1 MEQKKERKLSFI
13 YKFKY
18 LLHSTREYRKYAYL
32 SIGFVLVETILECII
47 PYIMSRLISLLQSFI
62 GVEVTETLKQEALN
76 GVIIY
81 GSILLV
87 LGILSLICGIL
98 AGRMSAIASAGFAKN
113 LRTDEFEKITAYSF
127 HNIDKFSSSS
137 LITRQTTDISNIQ
150 MAFMLLIRIAVRAP
164 FMFIFSFVMAL
175 VVAPQISWIFLIT
188 IPFIVIILSILI
200 PIATK
205 LFIKLFRKYDDLNEL
220 TEENVRGMRVVKT
233 YAREDYQKEKFAHES
248 GVMGKG
254 FEKVEQIMNAVNP
267 AMQAVMYMSMCLIL
281 FLGSMLAI
289 SQGIEFGPKNAPF
302 GVGNLSAMITYSA
315 QVLSSL
321 MMVAMV
327 LFMIMMSVPAIN
339 RVYEVL
345 VEVPSIKNNE
355 NPIFE
360 VKNGDIDFENVSFK
374 YKKEAQKYALKDVN
388 LHIRSGQTVGI
399 IGGTGSSKS
408 TLVNLISRFYDASI
422 GTVKVGGINVQ
433 DYDVK
438 SLRDQVA
445 MVLQKNVLFSG
456 TIKDNL
462 RWGDKEATDEEMIHA
477 CKLACADDFIQTFPD
492 KYNTMIDQG
501 GTNVSGGQKQRLC
514 IARALLKHPKIL
526 ILDDSTSAVDTKTD
540 ATIRRAFK
548 ENIPN
553 ITKFIISQ
561 RISSVEDA
569 DKIIVLDDGK
579 ISGFDTHEQ
588 LLKNNEI
595 YKEVYEIQN
604 KIGGAH

>member
-205 LFIKLFRKYDDLNEL
+205 LFIKLD
-220 TEENVRGMRVVKT
+220 
-233 YAREDYQKEKFAHES
+233 
-248 GVMGKG
+248 
-254 FEKVEQIMNAVNP
+254 
-267 AMQAVMYMSMCLIL
+267 
-281 FLGSMLAI
+281 
-289 SQGIEFGPKNAPF
+289 
-302 GVGNLSAMITYSA
+302 
-315 QVLSSL
+315 
-321 MMVAMV
+321 
-327 LFMIMMSVPAIN
+327 
-339 RVYEVL
+339 
-345 VEVPSIKNNE
+345 
-355 NPIFE
+355 
-360 VKNGDIDFENVSFK
+360 
-374 YKKEAQKYALKDVN
+374 
-388 LHIRSGQTVGI
+388 
-399 IGGTGSSKS
+399 
-408 TLVNLISRFYDASI
+408 
-422 GTVKVGGINVQ
+422 
-433 DYDVK
+433 
-438 SLRDQVA
+438 
-445 MVLQKNVLFSG
+445 
-456 TIKDNL
+456 
-462 RWGDKEATDEEMIHA
+462 
-477 CKLACADDFIQTFPD
+477 
-492 KYNTMIDQG
+492 
-501 GTNVSGGQKQRLC
+501 
-514 IARALLKHPKIL
+514 
-526 ILDDSTSAVDTKTD
+526 
-540 ATIRRAFK
+540 
-548 ENIPN
+548 
-553 ITKFIISQ
+553 
-561 RISSVEDA
+561 
-569 DKIIVLDDGK
+569 
-579 ISGFDTHEQ
+579 
-588 LLKNNEI
+588 
-595 YKEVYEIQN
+595 
-604 KIGGAH
+604 